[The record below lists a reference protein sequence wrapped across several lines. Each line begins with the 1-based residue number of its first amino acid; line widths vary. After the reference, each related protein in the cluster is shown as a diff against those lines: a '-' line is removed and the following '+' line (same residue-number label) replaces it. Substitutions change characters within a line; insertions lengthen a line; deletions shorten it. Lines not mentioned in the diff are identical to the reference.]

1 MAAPVEIEVAH
12 VQQGNVHD
20 GSGERR
26 APVSAL
32 GCDDQAGPSS
42 RASESSRCA
51 SASGTYSV
59 GPADTAEHRTCEGL
73 SCEAEANPPP
83 AYQWVQKLGDQYVI
97 RGNSR
102 MLVLDNIIF
111 EVRTMMNKTRREV
124 VMM

>member
-1 MAAPVEIEVAH
+1 M
-12 VQQGNVHD
+12 
-20 GSGERR
+20 R
-26 APVSAL
+26 
-32 GCDDQAGPSS
+32 
-42 RASESSRCA
+42 
-51 SASGTYSV
+51 
-59 GPADTAEHRTCEGL
+59 L

-111 EVRTMMNKTRREV
+111 EVRTMMNKTRHEV